1 MGENNLKEIN
11 TERSYVGLKETVLYG
26 VANGGQCMGYNLV
39 RGQLTFFLVTVCRI
53 PAAAVATMVLIM
65 GTWDTINDPIM
76 GSIVDRTRTRYG
88 KLRPYLIF
96 VPIPLSIVTILLFSG
111 GELLKDVKSTA
122 IKIAFMY
129 ISYFLWEFFYTIGD
143 IPFWGLSAAISPSPR
158 DRSRAI
164 TSARVISSAIGGLVG
179 VIIPVLID
187 LSTNNVIGITL
198 SQVFLIMGVIAG
210 TVGTL
215 LFSLSGFFTKE
226 RVVQSTKEEGFFTIV
241 KCLKNNK
248 PLILI
253 IVSSV
258 LSTVGGIGGIFSQ
271 YYYLYSLGFA
281 SLSLLAGIPGTVV
294 SFLTYLFIPKL
305 EKKFSSKKIVILCGF
320 LNAIV
325 GTLVFTTGSRFY
337 TNPKVIV
344 PLLAVSGIFT
354 SFTASIAAVVPTKMI
369 GDTVD
374 YAEWKTGERN
384 EGITFSFLTFIS
396 KLTGSFSTAI
406 ATAVMPIIGLQNIN
420 NEWKLVESGVNTRF
434 WLWALITIIPP
445 VLNLVSLVPYI
456 FYDLE
461 GEKLLTIQK
470 EMELHRKEKMHEAS
484 GGNDNG

>member
-1 MGENNLKEIN
+1 MNQVN
-11 TERSYVGLKETVLYG
+11 TERTYVGLKETVLYG
-26 VANGGQCMGYNLV
+26 VANGGQCIGYNLV
-39 RGQLTFFLVTVCRI
+39 RAQLTFFLVTVCRI

-143 IPFWGLSAAISPSPR
+143 IPFWGLSAAISPNPK
-158 DRSRAI
+158 DRSRVI
-164 TSARVISSAIGGLVG
+164 TSARLISNIIGGVVG
-179 VIIPVLID
+179 FLIPIMID
-187 LSTNNVIGITL
+187 LSNNKYVNISLSKIFMLMGIL
-198 SQVFLIMGVIAG
+198 AG
-210 TVGTL
+210 TVGTA

-226 RVVQSTKEEGFFTIV
+226 RVVQSTKEEGVFTIF
-241 KCLKNNK
+241 KTLKNNK
-248 PLILI
+248 PLMLI
-253 IVSSV
+253 VISSV
-258 LSTVGGIGGIFSQ
+258 ISTVGGIGGTFSQ
-271 YYYLYSLGFA
+271 YYYIYSLGFA
-281 SLSLLAGIPGTVV
+281 SLSILVGVPGTITTFV
-294 SFLTYLFIPKL
+294 TYAFIPKIERML
-305 EKKFSSKKIVILCGF
+305 SSKKIVIFCGL
-320 LNAIV
+320 LNAAV
-325 GTLVFTTGSRFY
+325 GTAVFTIGSGFY

-344 PLLAVSGIFT
+344 PLLGLSGIFT
-354 SFTASIAAVVPTKMI
+354 SFTGSIAAVVPTKMI

-374 YAEWKTGERN
+374 YMEWKTGERN
-384 EGITFSFLTFIS
+384 EGITFSFLTFIA

-406 ATAVMPIIGLQNIN
+406 ATAIMPFIGLQNIN
-420 NEWKLVESGVNTRF
+420 DEWQLVDGTVNTRF

-445 VLNLVSLVPYI
+445 VLNLLSLIPYL

-461 GEKLLTIQK
+461 GEKLQTIQK
-470 EMELHRKEKMHEAS
+470 EIGEHRKERTAEVS
-484 GGNDNG
+484 GGNN